1 MIEGNTKNMLPKSP
15 KMEKQM
21 IIKRALLITMAA
33 MILPGIGMAQVL
45 PPGDEVARF
54 PTFVNFTDN
63 NPASITVQNICNNGD
78 PLDQTSDISEST
90 PLDFVAFVV
99 HDMTDASDVQCIVSI
114 ANAPSGYTVSF
125 NASTGEDVGGRIS
138 PDNCTFT
145 RALLDGDLRFDSQ
158 VEGRNLN
165 YCQITMTPKDARVDI
180 TKEWVVEG
188 NQGNAL
194 DFEAQVS
201 IESTVDFQGSHGCY
215 DSDNYC
221 GYVGFKG
228 PATQTKT
235 VVFDGPGYLGA
246 TVYLDETIWESA
258 WESDNSCNGAVRI
271 TNGGTSR
278 CTFTNT
284 AYFEG
289 IPTLNQY
296 GMAIM
301 ALLMLGVG
309 FIGFRRFV

>member
-1 MIEGNTKNMLPKSP
+1 MIEGNTKNMLPKNP

-33 MILPGIGMAQVL
+33 MILPGIGMAQVI

-54 PTFVNFTDN
+54 VTQVSFADN

-99 HDMTDASDVQCIVSI
+99 HDMTDAGDVQCIVSI
-114 ANAPSGYTVSF
+114 ANAPSGYTASF
-125 NASTGEDVGGRIS
+125 WASDDRTS

-145 RALLDGDLRFDSQ
+145 RALADGDLAFDSDN
-158 VEGRNLN
+158 EGGDDDTRNIN
-165 YCQITMTPKDARVDI
+165 YCYITMTPMDAEVDI
-180 TKEWVVEG
+180 TKEWVVDG
-188 NQGNAL
+188 NQGNTL
-194 DFEAQVS
+194 DFEARINVRS
-201 IESTVDFQGSHGCY
+201 AVYFEGAW
-215 DSDNYC
+215 YC
-221 GYVGFKG
+221 GDDYCGSVNFYG
-228 PATQTKT
+228 PSTQTKT
-235 VVFDGPGYLGA
+235 VYFDGPGYLGA
-246 TVYLDETIWESA
+246 IVYLDEDVYDSA
-258 WESDNSCNGAVRI
+258 FDSENNCGGSVRI
-271 TNGGTSR
+271 TNGGTTS